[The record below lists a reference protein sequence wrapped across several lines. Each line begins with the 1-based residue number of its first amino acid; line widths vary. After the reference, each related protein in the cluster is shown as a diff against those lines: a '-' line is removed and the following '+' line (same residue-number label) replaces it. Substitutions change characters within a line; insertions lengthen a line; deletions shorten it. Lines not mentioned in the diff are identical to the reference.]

1 MEKRMKEIQER
12 VAAILAELK
21 GDLTEERLAELEAEQ
36 RALETEKS
44 MLQRKMDVRGR
55 LKDMA
60 PEEDKPAEGPAED
73 DREARAAKVQE
84 SGRLTI
90 SAEEIRSFMGG
101 NARALTL
108 ATGSLTKPTDTGK
121 NIRDNMEGVSSI
133 VDQVYTQDLTGLTAY
148 EEPYVV
154 EELTAGTRED
164 GKAQKES
171 EPKFAIAMIQ
181 PADISVTAYVSKNIK
196 RLTPVAYEEKV
207 RAMALKALRRKLAG
221 YIAGGDGK
229 NFFGIKNAENKDK
242 EKIYKTMEVDTPNIA
257 ADTLRNIVFS
267 YGGSEEIG
275 AGARL
280 YLTKE
285 DLAAFGKVRGT
296 NEKKPVYEITADAGN
311 ANCGTIKDGGTIVPY
326 TLLGSLQSLCKAKQG
341 AAPVQTML
349 YGDPMNFEVGLFGD
363 YTIEVSRDYKFAEG
377 LLTIMGEVMVGG
389 NLIVHEGFVVVTL
402 AAKGQSAGG
411 GDQEAGA

>member
-1 MEKRMKEIQER
+1 MEKRLKEIQER
-12 VAAILAELK
+12 AAAILKEMEE
-21 GDLTEERLAELEAEQ
+21 DLTEERLAELEEEQ

-44 MLQRKMDVRGR
+44 MLQRKLNVRGR

-60 PEEDKPAEGPAED
+60 PEEDKPEAGPAED

-90 SAEEIRSFMGG
+90 SAEEVRNFMGG
-101 NARALTL
+101 GARALTL
-108 ATGSLTKPTDTGK
+108 ATGSLTQPTDTGK
-121 NIRDNMEGVSSI
+121 TIRDNMEGISSI

-154 EELTAGTRED
+154 EELTAGMRED
-164 GKAQKES
+164 GKAQAEA

-196 RLTPVAYEEKV
+196 RLNPVAYEEKV

-221 YIAGGDGK
+221 YIANGDGK
-229 NFFGIKNAENKDK
+229 NFFGIKTAENKDK
-242 EKIYKTMEVDTPNIA
+242 EKIYKTLNVNTAEIKE
-257 ADTLRNIVFS
+257 DTLRNIVFS

-285 DLAAFGKVRGT
+285 DLSAFGQVRGK
-296 NEKKPVYEITADAGN
+296 NEKKPVYEITADPGN

-326 TLLGSLQSLCKAKQG
+326 TLLGSLQSLSKAEQG
-341 AAPVQTML
+341 AKPVQTML
-349 YGDPMNFEVGLFGD
+349 YGDPRNFEVGLFGD

-402 AAKGQSAGG
+402 TAKGQNAGG
-411 GDQEAGA
+411 DNQPAE